1 MHFSP
6 TPFFESPDRKETPV
20 PQLRVDTGQWTLD
33 TQWTVYL
40 VRTGLVERLVLADEG
55 DGADSA
61 VIVSPIKSISIRI
74 SIQSLINLLKLF

>member
-61 VIVSPIKSISIRI
+61 VIVSPIKRT
-74 SIQSLINLLKLF
+74 LINQLKLLQFCPISEF